1 MHYQVT
7 VEERAGSGMRIAA
20 GERPPIAGGPP
31 PEFGGSARDW
41 SPEHLFVSSVALCF
55 LATLDWYARRRGVEV
70 VACRCAG
77 EGTVELGARGFAFTR
92 VALAA
97 QATARPGQAAQL
109 RELMDLA
116 KQSCLVASSLACPVE
131 LVAEVGEE
139 PVEVGGEAAA
149 RAG

>member
-1 MHYQVT
+1 MGKREPMHYEVT
-7 VEERAGSGMRIAA
+7 VEERPGAGMRIAA
-20 GERPPIAGGPP
+20 GDRPPIAGGPP

-70 VACRCAG
+70 VSCRCRG
-77 EGTVELGARGFAFTR
+77 DGTVELGAHGFAFTR
-92 VALAA
+92 VALSAV
-97 QATARPGQAAQL
+97 ATARPGQAAQL

-116 KQSCLVASSLACPVE
+116 KQSCLVANSLVCPVE
-131 LVAEVGEE
+131 LACEVGE
-139 PVEVGGEAAA
+139 EAAA